1 MAVIER
7 LREIELEM
15 GERRRLETE
24 RAELIA
30 AAAALLALPADDVD
44 LEVLVAL
51 GPSEEADTSRRLSAE
66 LKGIVGEIERRHIE
80 NRVLVRQELA
90 FLDHLMR
97 AIAGAPQGGY
107 TMSQPAAPVYA
118 STLDSRA

>member
-1 MAVIER
+1 VIER
-7 LREIELEM
+7 LREIELEL

-24 RAELIA
+24 REALIDR
-30 AAAALLALPADDVD
+30 AAALLAVPAGDVD

-51 GPSEEADTSRRLSAE
+51 GPPEEADAARRSSAE
-66 LKGIVGEIERRHIE
+66 LKGIIGEIERRHIE
-80 NRVLVRQELA
+80 NRVLVGQELA

-97 AIAGAPQGGY
+97 AIAGTPQGGY
-107 TMSQPAAPVYA
+107 TLTQAASPVFA

>member
-1 MAVIER
+1 VIER
-7 LREIELEM
+7 LRDIELEM
-15 GERRRLETE
+15 GERRRLESE
-24 RAELIA
+24 REALIDA
-30 AAAALLALPADDVD
+30 AADLLAVPVDDVD

-51 GPSEEADTSRRLSAE
+51 GPPDEADAARRFSAE

-97 AIAGAPQGGY
+97 AIAGTPQGGY
-107 TMSQPAAPVYA
+107 TMTQPAAPVFA